1 MSTSARLDRYETLT
15 DPTATTAARRPYVE
29 TPEGWSPLSAHGPGA
44 FVTHVTYQQPSG
56 ATVDWESRA
65 HRKQVAPPAAVAGD
79 AKTATWW
86 APTALGWWIG
96 VLFMIGSACFALGS
110 LPGYLDAVGGT
121 ADGVT
126 YFVGS
131 IFFTSAALL
140 QYIEVVNTSR
150 AADGVPSSRRRY
162 FTPEPHR
169 IDWWAGAVQLVG
181 TLFFNMST
189 FFALVSNASAAQ
201 ADRYVW
207 RPDALGSICFL
218 VASQLAFAE
227 VGHAWISWRP
237 RVLSWWITALNML
250 GSIAFGVSAVAAYVV
265 PGSDTVK
272 NLELANLGTF
282 VGAVCFLVGAF
293 LLLPERTQASD

>member
-1 MSTSARLDRYETLT
+1 MT
-15 DPTATTAARRPYVE
+15 DPTTTTSTRHAYVE
-29 TPEGWSPLSAHGPGA
+29 TPEGWNPLSARGPGG
-44 FVTHVTYQQPSG
+44 FVTGVTYRQPSG
-56 ATVDWESRA
+56 ATVDWESRP
-65 HRKQVAPPAAVAGD
+65 HRKHAAPTKATRDTKP
-79 AKTATWW
+79 ATWW
-86 APTALGWWIG
+86 VPTAIGWWIG
-96 VLFMIGSACFALGS
+96 VLFMVGSACFALGS
-110 LPGYLDAVGGT
+110 LPGYLDAVGST

-150 AADGVPSSRRRY
+150 AADGVPNSRRRY

-189 FFALVSNASAAQ
+189 FFALASNASTAQ
-201 ADRYVW
+201 IDRYVW

-237 RVLSWWITALNML
+237 KVLSWWITALNML
-250 GSIAFGVSAVAAYVV
+250 GSIAFGVSAVTAYVV
-265 PGSDTVK
+265 PDSGTLK
-272 NLELANLGTF
+272 NAQLANLGTF
-282 VGAVCFLVGAF
+282 VGAICFFVGAL
-293 LLLPERTQASD
+293 LLLPERTQTAD